1 MRIIVILVLY
11 KVNKP
16 FLKDMQISYFYSM
29 AFIINIFSNRLLMIS
44 IRFIRLRH
52 DEWNSAI
59 VNLLNT
65 DICYDY
71 YQFVI

>member
-1 MRIIVILVLY
+1 MIFVLY
-11 KVNKP
+11 NVNKP
-16 FLKDMQISYFYSM
+16 FLKDMQISYFYLI
-29 AFIINIFSNRLLMIS
+29 AFIINIFSDHLHTIS

-59 VNLLNT
+59 VSLLNI

>member
-1 MRIIVILVLY
+1 MKFALY
-11 KVNKP
+11 NVNKS
-16 FLKDMQISYFYSM
+16 FLKDMQISYFYLI
-29 AFIINIFSNRLLMIS
+29 AFIINIFGNHLLVIS

-52 DEWNSAI
+52 GEWNSAI
-59 VNLLNT
+59 VSLLNI